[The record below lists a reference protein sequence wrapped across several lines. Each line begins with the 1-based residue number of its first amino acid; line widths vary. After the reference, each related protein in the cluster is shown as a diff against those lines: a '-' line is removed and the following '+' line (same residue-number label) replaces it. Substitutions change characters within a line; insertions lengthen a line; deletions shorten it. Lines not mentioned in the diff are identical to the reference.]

1 MLTYHVDQRPSCA
14 QLLQHPYITMYCSP
28 PAPKPAALPNVIAL
42 HAYSPGPGAMG
53 GRVGVASGVVLD
65 CWSADLSMLVPKK
78 NVPNLHATAGRGV
91 GEAGTLRATWGSGT
105 GSSRSSAST
114 AGGAPPAAPAPAP
127 VPVPRRSD
135 ITYRD
140 ALAGGRAPA
149 PPAADEM
156 RSPRTPGGSHV
167 PVTVSRNAAASC
179 AQHSPTILARQDP
192 FASPLRQQDGQQG
205 GGNSVPRKI
214 SFDFLSPAGTVPGK
228 AALAGEAKVGGLV
241 RVRFGTGVWAVGVPV
256 HVPAG
261 LPDLPLLTASTPLC
275 H

>member
-1 MLTYHVDQRPSCA
+1 MA
-14 QLLQHPYITMYCSP
+14 QHSTARTDAAMAAQP
-28 PAPKPAALPNVIAL
+28 PADGLAPQGAARRGVAG
-42 HAYSPGPGAMG
+42 SRPGPPFV
-53 GRVGVASGVVLD
+53 GRQQR
-65 CWSADLSMLVPKK
+65 
-78 NVPNLHATAGRGV
+78 RG
-91 GEAGTLRATWGSGT
+91 ELR
-105 GSSRSSAST
+105 
-114 AGGAPPAAPAPAP
+114 
-127 VPVPRRSD
+127 
-135 ITYRD
+135 
-140 ALAGGRAPA
+140 RAPA

-167 PVTVSRNAAASC
+167 PVTVSRNAAASS

-256 HVPAG
+256 QVSAG